1 MIQDFSTADKRGYL
15 RLGFELDSRRSILRD
30 WERHAPT
37 IVQQAL
43 YFDEEWEELPCV
55 YILSSGG
62 PALEGDRYRQRFTLA
77 PHSYAHI
84 STGAAT
90 KVAPMREGYCSM
102 QTHITLA
109 EGAYLEYLPEP
120 LIPCRDAR
128 YTSCTEIEI
137 APTASLL
144 LGETILCG
152 RKHSRERFD
161 YSLLLS
167 TISARRPSGE
177 VLFSET
183 SLSRPKPTR
192 VGEMGGYDVRATVY
206 ALCPK
211 EDSQAIYSL
220 FNPVQSADTATALT
234 TLPNDCGLRFI
245 ALGHESGPVKH
256 AVREFFS
263 LARLRIKG
271 RPLPAEFAWR

>member
-1 MIQDFSTADKRGYL
+1 MIRDFSTADKRGYL

-102 QTHITLA
+102 QNKTLKSMFMTK
-109 EGAYLEYLPEP
+109 L
-120 LIPCRDAR
+120 
-128 YTSCTEIEI
+128 
-137 APTASLL
+137 
-144 LGETILCG
+144 
-152 RKHSRERFD
+152 
-161 YSLLLS
+161 
-167 TISARRPSGE
+167 
-177 VLFSET
+177 
-183 SLSRPKPTR
+183 
-192 VGEMGGYDVRATVY
+192 
-206 ALCPK
+206 
-211 EDSQAIYSL
+211 
-220 FNPVQSADTATALT
+220 N
-234 TLPNDCGLRFI
+234 
-245 ALGHESGPVKH
+245 
-256 AVREFFS
+256 
-263 LARLRIKG
+263 
-271 RPLPAEFAWR
+271 